1 MSETPAA
8 QSRYEIRR
16 GGTVL
21 CNGSIPNLGY
31 SREVLLD
38 MCRAGL
44 ALYRDGRRMK
54 LSEIK

>member
-21 CNGSIPNLGY
+21 CHSSIPNLGY
-31 SREVLLD
+31 SRERLLD
-38 MCRAGL
+38 MCRAGM
-44 ALYRDGRRMK
+44 AVYKDGRRMK